1 MTATRR
7 GPPGPASRR
16 PRRPP
21 ETGWAGGG
29 CRSCG
34 WERGAARRGGA
45 SERGAGAGRRRHGS
59 RPAHLGVGLQRA
71 HLAHA
76 RPASARRTEI
86 GRHRVVCSG
95 HLGFKKK
102 RLNRPSCRA
111 AKPSTAGPVPRAC
124 ATTPTRAVPAGQARR
139 GLRHT
144 APPAPLPLP
153 PFPPS
158 T

>member
-1 MTATRR
+1 M
-7 GPPGPASRR
+7 PA
-16 PRRPP
+16 
-21 ETGWAGGG
+21 
-29 CRSCG
+29 G

-102 RLNRPSCRA
+102 KAQSPKLPGGEAVDCRPCSA
-111 AKPSTAGPVPRAC
+111 S
-124 ATTPTRAVPAGQARR
+124 
-139 GLRHT
+139 LRHDADACGPCGASTKRT
-144 APPAPLPLP
+144 AAHSPPCPASTPPLSPLHVTHCAMQ
-153 PFPPS
+153 FAQNAS
-158 T
+158 SRSWSRATC